1 MRKNSKKI
9 YLIPVIYSLV
19 IVVIFGTMMF
29 MSTNLEL
36 KNKEQMDEADK
47 VIEIIDPDYVPVV
60 SEVVKKTIKPYNNET
75 VKISVDY
82 YSKDDA
88 AETQEKSLIYFNN
101 KYMQNTGIMYGST
114 EEFEV
119 LSMYDGVISSINED
133 EIFQTVIE
141 IKHNEEYSSYYYG
154 VKDTE
159 LKIGDEIKTGDIIG
173 KSGEK
178 VFESEQ
184 NYNLLVEVYHTGKL
198 IDPETFFDKEIE
210 N

>member
-178 VFESEQ
+178 VFESEH